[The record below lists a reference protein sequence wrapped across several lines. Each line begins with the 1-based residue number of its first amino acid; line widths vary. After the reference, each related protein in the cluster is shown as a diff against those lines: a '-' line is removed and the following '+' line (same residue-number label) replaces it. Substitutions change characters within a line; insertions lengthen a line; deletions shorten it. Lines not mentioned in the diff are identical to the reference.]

1 MGPRTRR
8 LIAAI
13 GALAFLVVYIWAVIA
28 IGERLPD
35 SMWIDLAF
43 YVWAVIAIG
52 ERLPDS
58 MWIDLIFYGVAGIAW
73 GVPLIPLFSWAERDG
88 S

>member
-43 YVWAVIAIG
+43 Y
-52 ERLPDS
+52 
-58 MWIDLIFYGVAGIAW
+58 GVAGIAW
-73 GVPLIPLFSWAERDG
+73 GVPLIPLLSWAEG
-88 S
+88 GKK